1 MYSSLVDKLEICR
14 VVVKKTLKIS
24 ILIHRHSLMEVH
36 VEKGGEEGG
45 VVVQV
50 YFTQIR
56 DNSNTDQITD
66 NLLA

>member
-24 ILIHRHSLMEVH
+24 ILIHWHSLMM
-36 VEKGGEEGG
+36 GGGGGVKEGG
-45 VVVQV
+45 VVAKV
-50 YFTQIR
+50 YFTQRR

-66 NLLA
+66 NL